1 MWPLIVVGKSYVDV
15 EYAGMWPLIVVGK
28 SYVDVEY
35 AGICGRLLLSANHTL
50 MLSMLVCV
58 AAHCCRQIIR

>member
-1 MWPLIVVGKSYVDV
+1 MWPF
-15 EYAGMWPLIVVGK
+15 IVVGK

-35 AGICGRLLLSANHTL
+35 AGISGRLLLSANHTL

-58 AAHCCRQIIR
+58 AAYCCRQIIR

>member
-15 EYAGMWPLIVVGK
+15 EYAGM
-28 SYVDVEY
+28 
-35 AGICGRLLLSANHTL
+35 CGRSLLSANHTLMLSMLVCGRSLLSANHTL

-58 AAHCCRQIIR
+58 AAHFCQHIIR